1 MLIIPKR
8 IDPQKWGHSMK
19 KYISL
24 FAFVLTLMA
33 CTTEEYKEAV
43 NYKLPSIT
51 LDSCVA
57 ASDNS
62 FTAYMTVD
70 KGEQF
75 FKHSLQLLVYDI
87 KDVNNALSTINVEL
101 GEDRLQKVQKTFNVP
116 VVDDQYI
123 VSAVLKTEKNSFK
136 STSLFVSLA
145 KMTAEGYLR
154 IWGQP
159 RYQEEVHYEGR
170 AYPYKHATDDIA
182 LHFSSERR
190 FSILVKAAMKGK
202 PVEVRVGNHIYPVV
216 WDSLLQ
222 QDEDDTT
229 MEVTMTD
236 IEPGIYDVA
245 LHWPEAEIPL
255 PKKIRILPLKA
266 EEEETVPFS
275 QFRDQPYDARASF
288 RIGDEMYYFTSME
301 SRILVSCNLNT
312 KAWTKHKDVDYYISE
327 MVAVGSKAYG
337 ITDIYKEYGASSESV
352 QNKLYEYNPQTDSWK
367 DLGNL
372 PVTGEIHNMKL
383 FAAGSNV
390 YLCGGQFPDDD
401 YTTPDIRCKET
412 WKYDLASGQ
421 WTRVADIPTG
431 ENVMQTG
438 NGETNG
444 YVMTPHGFLWVYDSS
459 KDEWEK
465 VSQLTSVYLSN
476 NWGQCLL
483 EHDGKLVYAGH
494 PGSATDIDS
503 GNPCIYSYDF
513 KTRQWELLGLYDVM
527 ALGSAILTATFHNGK
542 LILGPI
548 LKYLDYPG
556 ATCMHFINFDFK

>member
-1 MLIIPKR
+1 
-8 IDPQKWGHSMK
+8 MK

-24 FAFVLTLMA
+24 FAFLLTFMA

-43 NYKLPSIT
+43 DYKLPSIT

-75 FKHSLQLLVYDI
+75 FKHSLQLLVYDA
-87 KDVNNALSTINVEL
+87 KDVDNALSIINMEL
-101 GEDRLQKVQKTFNVP
+101 GEDRLQKVQKTFTVP

-136 STSLFVSLA
+136 SRSLFVSLA

-154 IWGQP
+154 LWGQP
-159 RYQEEVHYEGR
+159 RYQEAVHYEGR
-170 AYPYKHATDDIA
+170 AYPYKHETDDVA
-182 LHFSSERR
+182 LHFSLRRR

-202 PVEVRVGNHIYPVV
+202 PVEVRIGSHIYPVV
-216 WDSLLQ
+216 WDSTLYP
-222 QDEDDTT
+222 DSEKETKDCT

-236 IEPGIYDVA
+236 LEPGTYDVA
-245 LHWPEAEIPL
+245 LHWPEAELPL

-266 EEEETVPFS
+266 EEEETVAFSDFVDLPF
-275 QFRDQPYDARASF
+275 DAKASF
-288 RIGDEMYYFTSME
+288 RIGDEMYYFTKYDSK
-301 SRILVSCNLNT
+301 ILVSCNLNT
-312 KAWTKHKDVDYYISE
+312 KVWTRHKDVDYDISE
-327 MVAVGSKAYG
+327 MVTAGSKAYG
-337 ITDIYKEYGASSESV
+337 ITDMHKAYDASSESV
-352 QNKLYEYNPQTDSWK
+352 QNKLYEYNSQTDSWK

-372 PVTGEIHNMKL
+372 PVKGEIHNMKM
-383 FAAGSNV
+383 FAAGGNV
-390 YLCGGQFPDDD
+390 YLCGGQFPDDGHNTY
-401 YTTPDIRCKET
+401 YTQCMET
-412 WKYDLASGQ
+412 WKYDISNGQ
-421 WTRVADIPTG
+421 WTRVADIPTR
-431 ENVMQTG
+431 EDVMQTG

-444 YVMTPHGFLWVYDSS
+444 YVMTPRGFLWVYDSS

-494 PGSATDIDS
+494 PGSVSDIDS

-513 KTRQWELLGLYDVM
+513 KTRQWELLGLYDVRV
-527 ALGSAILTATFHNGK
+527 LDSAFLTATFHNGK
-542 LILGPI
+542 LILGPM
-548 LKYLDYPG
+548 LKYMDYPE